1 MGLRHHVKPYVCSD
15 LGEIYRLPN
24 VSLWGTQR
32 GQGGRDTPSPPWPRW
47 SQHDD
52 DGEDDCD
59 FEFLLG
65 CVTQRIWEVSY
76 RRHGCLFPFDFEMKS
91 RFENVCPRFSFDDIF
106 TFTIHVKAYTYRK
119 HKSACYTCM
128 AESDLLYE
136 NPRNSLEKQCAECKC
151 VIVRKLWFRL
161 MIYLINLCINYMHV
175 VFLPQGISE
184 IRCHYVKVFIQKM

>member
-1 MGLRHHVKPYVCSD
+1 MDVKSSVGNRKLLQRKRVYSYVSYGTSAPRETICLQWSRRN
-15 LGEIYRLPN
+15 RLQTSQRDC

-119 HKSACYTCM
+119 HKSACYTWGRGM
-128 AESDLLYE
+128 AESDLYLLYE
-136 NPRNSLEKQCAECKC
+136 KPRNSLEKTVCW
-151 VIVRKLWFRL
+151 V
-161 MIYLINLCINYMHV
+161 
-175 VFLPQGISE
+175 
-184 IRCHYVKVFIQKM
+184 